1 MLYVMYC
8 CGFCFLSIS
17 FAPLTHILITLQYF
31 LLLALPSSSLIIKHT
46 YLNKKRPCIKHSLAL
61 MSSTGPH
68 QKRGARGL
76 VWTSWQGHALARYHF
91 CDITSYIF
99 CVASTDILCV
109 FPWNAA
115 AHRRYYRK
123 EVYKPFGII
132 NLPCLH
138 YIIVFIGHTRTYYVF
153 LFALTP
159 FHVIS

>member
-68 QKRGARGL
+68 QKRGVRGL
-76 VWTSWQGHALARYHF
+76 VWTSWQGHALARYHY
-91 CDITSYIF
+91 CDITSYI
-99 CVASTDILCV
+99 CASFSLLAKVSSVRVIFL
-109 FPWNAA
+109 
-115 AHRRYYRK
+115 
-123 EVYKPFGII
+123 
-132 NLPCLH
+132 NLNRALFKLH
-138 YIIVFIGHTRTYYVF
+138 YCFVPSLNNSYI
-153 LFALTP
+153 A
-159 FHVIS
+159 

>member
-68 QKRGARGL
+68 QKRGVRGL

-91 CDITSYIF
+91 CDITSYIYSVSPLRIFYVCFRGMPRHTGEKIIKLLF
-99 CVASTDILCV
+99 CYTNPV
-109 FPWNAA
+109 
-115 AHRRYYRK
+115 
-123 EVYKPFGII
+123 
-132 NLPCLH
+132 
-138 YIIVFIGHTRTYYVF
+138 
-153 LFALTP
+153 
-159 FHVIS
+159 